1 MDGLM
6 VVSISEFKVDSQRA
20 QPLLRT
26 DEPRVKRSNRFEVL
40 EGKVKKKERLTIIQV
55 RPTKELAFH

>member
-1 MDGLM
+1 M

-55 RPTKELAFH
+55 